1 MIDLSQA
8 ILLAADNRIIVPP
21 RVMDDSS
28 STKTTTTANHSNNN
42 LLASPPPPPSLQQQQ
57 CQSSG
62 GGGVGAGG
70 DRCSIISSATT
81 ASEDELVSYS
91 VKNGYRITFK
101 NGESIDFFCDS
112 AKERDDWLE
121 VLKAIINRVPSW
133 PDWMDIDPDEDHTN
147 PENSHQNDPPSATAT
162 TVVTVPPR

>member
-1 MIDLSQA
+1 M
-8 ILLAADNRIIVPP
+8 N
-21 RVMDDSS
+21 DSS
-28 STKTTTTANHSNNN
+28 STKTTTTANNSNHN
-42 LLASPPPPPSLQQQQ
+42 LLTSPPRPPSLQQQQ
-57 CQSSG
+57 CQSSA
-62 GGGVGAGG
+62 GGVGG
-70 DRCSIISSATT
+70 DRSSIISSATT
-81 ASEDELVSYS
+81 ASEDELVSFS

-133 PDWMDIDPDEDHTN
+133 PDWIDIDPDDDHTN
-147 PENSHQNDPPSATAT
+147 MENSYQNDSARATAT